1 MRSCIEQDES
11 IVSLQVLYIA
21 EFVPGVQAVGE
32 SVQHEESRPG
42 TFGLIVETHTSI
54 GHIRHERRPPRFVRV
69 LRFPAGSVWHRLL
82 PSKAPCRICYCLTH
96 SARCCPRLGQRLTKP
111 AILIATF
118 GLRGGTD
125 RTKFSTPAG
134 TQLGHAGRR
143 PSERRLPL
151 DPLGH
156 LCRHTWWNC

>member
-54 GHIRHERRPPRFVRV
+54 GHVRHERRPPPDFCARITVPRWEHMASAV
-69 LRFPAGSVWHRLL
+69 AKQDSVPEFSTVSCTPLG
-82 PSKAPCRICYCLTH
+82 AVQD
-96 SARCCPRLGQRLTKP
+96 SARG
-111 AILIATF
+111 
-118 GLRGGTD
+118 
-125 RTKFSTPAG
+125 
-134 TQLGHAGRR
+134 
-143 PSERRLPL
+143 
-151 DPLGH
+151 
-156 LCRHTWWNC
+156 